1 MSSPD
6 AAVRLLWATRLI
18 YWSAYACMEA
28 APASAGQPPG
38 LLSRSARAANRAKAG
53 LPSRS
58 AKATNRAKAGIDAA
72 RQGFTSGVARLRGRG
87 AGVARQPVPR
97 GVTVDSR
104 AGRRRG
110 PG

>member
-58 AKATNRAKAGIDAA
+58 ARVANRAKVGLPSRSAKATNRAKAGIDAG
-72 RQGFTSGVARLRGRG
+72 RQGFTSGVARLRG
-87 AGVARQPVPR
+87 
-97 GVTVDSR
+97 
-104 AGRRRG
+104 
-110 PG
+110 